1 MCAGTNLAPVLVRV
15 YDLFADG
22 KTDKFDI
29 LFSLDEADEQILE
42 THTFGVERACWTK
55 AALTAI
61 AEVMV
66 RSEAEIK
73 ASGEW
78 QEAAEDILN
87 RAKAAFAN
95 FPWHLPDLVE
105 QAPDLHAEMLE
116 RFAGSDFGDSI
127 SKRTFAKL
135 CKAVVYGY
143 IK

>member
-1 MCAGTNLAPVLVRV
+1 VLVRV
-15 YDLFADG
+15 YDLFAGG

-29 LFSLDEADEQILE
+29 LFSLDDADEQILE
-42 THTFGVERACWTK
+42 THTFGVERACWTR

-66 RSEAEIK
+66 RREDDIM

-87 RAKAAFAN
+87 NAKSAFSK

-116 RFAGSDFGDSI
+116 RLTGNDFGDSI
-127 SKRTFAKL
+127 SKRAFAKL

-143 IK
+143 MK